1 MDRRQTFDRAG
12 NVAGDAS
19 RGIIGGVVKKTV
31 STRDAQRLAASL
43 SRETRRL
50 AWIERGSSE
59 RALRLVG
66 STQEVDQAE
75 PLPFRFDMEN
85 RPRAH
90 ARVLGALWTFQDATR
105 ARNIIT
111 EALEPLKDDGSPF
124 ITPIGG
130 FLLRVRDQLSI
141 ERRTKLQDHI
151 DLLLDVVEDDE
162 FQHAT
167 DLITKVRSRAAPE
180 PHELWNWY
188 EREAASIYALL
199 EMATY
204 QRANRANILRRA
216 HQVLSLK
223 MIDVPDAT
231 IRTIGSTTR
240 TTIAATKLTVKL
252 ITTIIEEVRTPDQQ
266 QSLPGQPTIASGAA
280 QHGFMPKRLAAL
292 VEQHPL
298 ETEGL
303 DVQLRGYQ
311 AFGARYALHQRRVL
325 LGDEMGLGKTIVAL
339 AVMQHLANVDG
350 AERFFV
356 VAPNS
361 VLHNW
366 AHEVTDRTSF
376 PVHILH
382 GSGLS
387 RKFNTW
393 QRQGGVAIT
402 TFGTAGN
409 IPFHDDAAQLVIVD
423 EAHYVKNP
431 NAQRTQAVS
440 TTLECTD
447 YVLFMTGTPMENRLI
462 EFQRLAYLIDP
473 EKVQHLTGLHQWN
486 SELFR
491 AAAAPIYL
499 RRNQEDVL
507 PELPEL
513 IEIDEWV
520 SFTRDDHLRFEGA
533 LERSGNFIPL
543 RYAAFPNG
551 HSGGNSA
558 KLERLVALVEEAV
571 EDGLKVAVYS
581 EYHATID
588 AVVSA
593 LRNIGCPTFGPITG
607 AVPPPQR
614 LALIKEL
621 AEHTGGAALVSQ
633 IQAGGI
639 GLNIQA
645 ASVVILC
652 EPAIKPSI
660 EVQAI
665 ARSFRMGQTRVVRVH
680 RLLTE
685 EGIDQRIRQ
694 LLSTKQAE
702 FDTYVRH
709 SSIAENS
716 AAAMERDVVGSL
728 TAYAAQE
735 AAARG
740 IAS

>member
-1 MDRRQTFDRAG
+1 
-12 NVAGDAS
+12 
-19 RGIIGGVVKKTV
+19 
-31 STRDAQRLAASL
+31 
-43 SRETRRL
+43 
-50 AWIERGSSE
+50 
-59 RALRLVG
+59 
-66 STQEVDQAE
+66 
-75 PLPFRFDMEN
+75 
-85 RPRAH
+85 
-90 ARVLGALWTFQDATR
+90 
-105 ARNIIT
+105 
-111 EALEPLKDDGSPF
+111 
-124 ITPIGG
+124 
-130 FLLRVRDQLSI
+130 
-141 ERRTKLQDHI
+141 
-151 DLLLDVVEDDE
+151 
-162 FQHAT
+162 
-167 DLITKVRSRAAPE
+167 
-180 PHELWNWY
+180 
-188 EREAASIYALL
+188 
-199 EMATY
+199 
-204 QRANRANILRRA
+204 
-216 HQVLSLK
+216 
-223 MIDVPDAT
+223 
-231 IRTIGSTTR
+231 
-240 TTIAATKLTVKL
+240 
-252 ITTIIEEVRTPDQQ
+252 
-266 QSLPGQPTIASGAA
+266 
-280 QHGFMPKRLAAL
+280 
-292 VEQHPL
+292 
-298 ETEGL
+298 
-303 DVQLRGYQ
+303 
-311 AFGARYALHQRRVL
+311 
-325 LGDEMGLGKTIVAL
+325 
-339 AVMQHLANVDG
+339 
-350 AERFFV
+350 
-356 VAPNS
+356 
-361 VLHNW
+361 
-366 AHEVTDRTSF
+366 
-376 PVHILH
+376 
-382 GSGLS
+382 
-387 RKFNTW
+387 
-393 QRQGGVAIT
+393 
-402 TFGTAGN
+402 
-409 IPFHDDAAQLVIVD
+409 
-423 EAHYVKNP
+423 
-431 NAQRTQAVS
+431 
-440 TTLECTD
+440 
-447 YVLFMTGTPMENRLI
+447 MENRLI

-593 LRNIGCPTFGPITG
+593 LRNIGCPTFGPFTG

-621 AEHTGGAALVSQ
+621 TEHTGGAALVSQ